1 MREIII
7 GGRSIAVSHV
17 ETETTEYGDIQR
29 YRIDVSGSD
38 AVTHL
43 SSLRSSP
50 NVDARVM
57 ASVIDTE
64 LLLGYEG
71 SRESGLLRDPGIR
84 AWRDQHRPLIEQ
96 ALDRLRDEMKD
107 LSPKPVS
114 DVERLLLRTFDIDG
128 DDEVHG
134 A

>member
-1 MREIII
+1 MREIVI
-7 GGRSIAVSHV
+7 GGRSLRVTHV
-17 ETETTEYGDIQR
+17 DTETTEYGAIQR

-64 LLLGYEG
+64 LRRIGA
-71 SRESGLLRDPGIR
+71 DI
-84 AWRDQHRPLIEQ
+84 HRTVGAEFKRQSATARKTPF
-96 ALDRLRDEMKD
+96 DRY
-107 LSPKPVS
+107 
-114 DVERLLLRTFDIDG
+114 
-128 DDEVHG
+128 
-134 A
+134 